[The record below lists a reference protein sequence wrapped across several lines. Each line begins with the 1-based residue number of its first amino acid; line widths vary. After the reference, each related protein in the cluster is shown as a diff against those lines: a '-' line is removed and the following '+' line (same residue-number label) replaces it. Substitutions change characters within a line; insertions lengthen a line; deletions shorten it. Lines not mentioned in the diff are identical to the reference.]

1 MGWIM
6 GGLHSFIVTWGGSR
20 VDYIF
25 ELLHM
30 GWIRGG
36 LHFRIFVNGVDYILG
51 FLYMGWIRG

>member
-1 MGWIM
+1 M

-30 GWIRGG
+30 GWISGG

-51 FLYMGWIRG
+51 FL

>member
-30 GWIRGG
+30 GWITFLDFCKWHG
-36 LHFRIFVNGVDYILG
+36 LGVDYILAL
-51 FLYMGWIRG
+51 LYGEN